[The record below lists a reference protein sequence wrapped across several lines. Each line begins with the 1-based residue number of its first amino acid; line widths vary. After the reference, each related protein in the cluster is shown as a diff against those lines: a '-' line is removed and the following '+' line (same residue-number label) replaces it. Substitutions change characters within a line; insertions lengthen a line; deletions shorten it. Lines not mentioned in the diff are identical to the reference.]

1 MTDWLHDLSD
11 WVVGFAD
18 SDWAIVVLGISS
30 FAESIFFP
38 VPPDP
43 LLVGVAIIQPHL
55 AIWLGV
61 LVTLTSVAGAVVGHW
76 IGRRFGRPILDKLF
90 RQDKKVALAER
101 MIKKYGAWAT
111 LIAAFT
117 PIPYKVFAIS
127 AGALDLDRRTFI
139 LASLVGRGARFIS
152 IGVLVYVYGEQ
163 IEDFIGDHFGVLTL
177 AVMAALLAAVGTW
190 ALVHRRRA
198 RRALR

>member
-76 IGRRFGRPILDKLF
+76 IGRRFGRAHP
-90 RQDKKVALAER
+90 
-101 MIKKYGAWAT
+101 
-111 LIAAFT
+111 
-117 PIPYKVFAIS
+117 
-127 AGALDLDRRTFI
+127 
-139 LASLVGRGARFIS
+139 
-152 IGVLVYVYGEQ
+152 
-163 IEDFIGDHFGVLTL
+163 
-177 AVMAALLAAVGTW
+177 
-190 ALVHRRRA
+190 
-198 RRALR
+198 